1 MEWPRP
7 SFAPSNAITS
17 QAFGS
22 RKPVR
27 RHGYLRWWQRGQ
39 GEAIIAAIIGL
50 TGNAKV
56 INGWA
61 LWGRWQIIDGSELG
75 RGGQGM
81 GFRVNR
87 LLGKKFVDLQW
98 EQVDF
103 KTASLHVRRVKRAS
117 QKA

>member
-1 MEWPRP
+1 
-7 SFAPSNAITS
+7 
-17 QAFGS
+17 
-22 RKPVR
+22 
-27 RHGYLRWWQRGQ
+27 
-39 GEAIIAAIIGL
+39 
-50 TGNAKV
+50 
-56 INGWA
+56 
-61 LWGRWQIIDGSELG
+61 
-75 RGGQGM
+75 M